1 MDSSINHRYKPRDY
15 VEVVNP
21 SGRRYEEY
29 RGRKGVISSCTHSI
43 SGEKS
48 YFIIFDGEYHT
59 DKYLWYESEISL
71 CDSSEYELDVAS
83 EDELLGLFE
92 R

>member
-1 MDSSINHRYKPRDY
+1 MDSSINYRYKPGDY

-21 SGRRYEEY
+21 SGGEY
-29 RGRKGVISSCTHSI
+29 KEYSGRKGVISSCTLSM

-48 YFIIFDGEYHT
+48 YFIIFDGE
-59 DKYLWYESEISL
+59 DPSVIYLWYESEISL
-71 CDSSEYELDVAS
+71 YDSSEYELDVAS
-83 EDELLGLFE
+83 EDELLSLLE

>member
-1 MDSSINHRYKPRDY
+1 MDSSINYRYKPGDY
-15 VEVVNP
+15 VEVVDP
-21 SGRRYEEY
+21 GRRYEEY
-29 RGRKGVISSCTHSI
+29 RGRKGVISSCRLNLI
-43 SGEKS
+43 GEKA
-48 YFIIFDGEYHT
+48 YLIVFDGESHT

-71 CDSSEYELDVAS
+71 YDSSEYELDVAS

>member
-1 MDSSINHRYKPRDY
+1 MDSSINYRYKPGDY

-21 SGRRYEEY
+21 SGGRYEEY
-29 RGRKGVISSCTHSI
+29 RGRKGVISSCTLSM

-48 YFIIFDGEYHT
+48 YFIIFDGEDHSAI
-59 DKYLWYESEISL
+59 YLWYESEISL
-71 CDSSEYELDVAS
+71 CNSSECEIDIAS